1 MDIKR
6 YGAYQPVLEDAL
18 YLVPKDAIVPRYTFW
33 YKAFGP
39 VGRGSGL
46 GDEKS
51 RAPTRLSNRR
61 EQLIKDDKFSSILK
75 ASEITRQEPQKF
87 PKVYKKLWYTN
98 KVYEVS
104 THLDQNPKTGTSPA
118 KASSNFGDYSQ
129 NLEVFPVKTF
139 EDIHSE
145 GVFRLIEGPGLRL
158 EVRAGEAFRSVPAR
172 R

>member
-87 PKVYKKLWYTN
+87 PKFTK
-98 KVYEVS
+98 
-104 THLDQNPKTGTSPA
+104 
-118 KASSNFGDYSQ
+118 SSG
-129 NLEVFPVKTF
+129 
-139 EDIHSE
+139 I
-145 GVFRLIEGPGLRL
+145 LIRYMKFQPIWTKIPRQ
-158 EVRAGEAFRSVPAR
+158 VPAR
-172 R
+172 RRRLRTLGTIARI